1 MRSCFRI
8 ESGSGFVEEKD
19 RRPHGKGAGD
29 TESLLLSAGKKGP
42 SSVESFFNFFPQ
54 GRFSQRFLDDSVL
67 FILGQPDSVSVV
79 SCNHVVVDTHHGK
92 WIRLL
97 ENHPDLPSNNDGF
110 RSIYVLMIQ
119 KDFTG
124 DPGIRN

>member
-1 MRSCFRI
+1 MRSCLRI
-8 ESGSGFVEEKD
+8 KSGSGFVEEED
-19 RRPHGKGAGD
+19 RGPHGESTGD

-42 SSVESFFNFFPQ
+42 SSVESSFNLFPK
-54 GRFSQRFLDDSVL
+54 GRFPQRFLDDSVL
-67 FILGQPDSVSVV
+67 FILGQPDSVQVV
-79 SCNHVVVDTHHGK
+79 SCNHVVVDTHHRK

-97 ENHPDLPSNNDGF
+97 ENHPDLPSNDDGI